1 MIVKIYKM
9 NGDEQIIKDVRKFEL
24 RRNNVVCWYRINRD
38 DIQQINDVATI
49 QIMEREVKQ

>member
-9 NGDEQIIKDVRKFEL
+9 NGDEQIIKNVRKFEL

-49 QIMEREVKQ
+49 KILESEG